1 MTVLKDQIINGD
13 TTRHRH
19 VHADLNL
26 PTEWLCT
33 SYQNDELP
41 SYQYNGW
48 IIWIDE
54 RKHSER
60 LGFQDLV
67 CNERVERYQ
76 VYNWDHYNGMPNTS
90 EFDEPYLWT
99 NKLSE
104 VKAWVSK
111 RCNNYYTME
120 GMEIGYA

>member
-1 MTVLKDQIINGD
+1 MKDQIINGD
-13 TTRHRH
+13 TTWHRH
-19 VHADLNL
+19 VHADLKL

-41 SYQYNGW
+41 SFQHNGW
-48 IIWIDE
+48 IIWIDK

-60 LGFQDLV
+60 LGFRDMV
-67 CNERVERYQ
+67 CHERVERYQ

-99 NKLSE
+99 DRLSE

-111 RCNNYYTME
+111 RCPNNRYTME
-120 GMEIGYA
+120 GMEIGYG

>member
-1 MTVLKDQIINGD
+1 MTVFKDQIINGD
-13 TTRHRH
+13 TTSHRH
-19 VHADLNL
+19 VHADLKL

-60 LGFQDLV
+60 LGFRDLV

-90 EFDEPYLWT
+90 EFDEPFLWT
-99 NKLSE
+99 SKLSE
-104 VKAWVSK
+104 VVKWVSK
-111 RCNNYYTME
+111 RCNNYYTMHGE
-120 GMEIGYA
+120 EIGYD

>member
-1 MTVLKDQIINGD
+1 MKDQVINGD
-13 TTRHRH
+13 TTWHRH
-19 VHADLNL
+19 VHADLQL
-26 PTEWLCT
+26 PTEWTCT

-41 SYQYNGW
+41 SFQHNGW

-54 RKHSER
+54 RKPTKR
-60 LGFQDLV
+60 LSYDEG
-67 CNERVERYQ
+67 ERYERYL
-76 VYNWDHYNGMPNTS
+76 VYNWDHYNGMPDHS
-90 EFDEPYLWT
+90 LFDEPYLWT

-111 RCNNYYTME
+111 RCQNNRYTME